1 MEDVEPLQRSERDV
15 PAATSWATTFPK
27 GTEPLAD
34 RIRIRITR
42 EDFERFR
49 DHLVRDDG
57 YEYAGYLLAG
67 THRYLDRGEEVLE
80 YLVHTTGCL
89 PPYTYAEHRQGYVSI
104 PHETTN
110 DIIMAAAP
118 ATRRVEESV
127 ILFAHSHPWQA
138 EPRYST
144 LDNDSEPIH
153 IATFNGDRRGPH
165 GTLVF
170 GEEGA
175 LTGRV
180 WPTDPSL
187 IREGSAALATPID
200 EVVLLGK
207 RSVDRVS
214 PTDSRHP
221 IEETTEYEDAMRERQ
236 ALLHGD
242 VGNAALRESHVA
254 VVGAG
259 GLGAL
264 VVQNITHL
272 GVGRLTVVDP
282 DVVEESNRSRIVDA
296 RPEDAGNE
304 DATPADDDVVPAKW
318 STMIAELGKPKVEV
332 LERYVKHVDPDIVY
346 KGILEVAEHKSAMTE
361 LLKADMVV
369 LATDTQLS
377 RRIVSHACKQYHRP
391 LVNLGTAIDTE
402 GTLSIAS
409 RANISGVGRPCLDC
423 LGIINDDRLIREQHG
438 EDPEAYGIG
447 GPQPAV
453 ITVNAEAAQRGSWI
467 VHRYLT
473 GLLKDR
479 CGFRTGALQLAGN
492 DFVDQSG
499 DPEDDCVFC
508 GKNAL
513 FTGAGDR
520 GPKPWNELTRSEPV
534 GLEKEESSRESE
546 NRGTLLD
553 RVQQWFSLSNWGYFV
568 SK

>member
-1 MEDVEPLQRSERDV
+1 MADVESLQKSERDV
-15 PAATSWATTFPK
+15 PAATSWATTFPD

-34 RIRIRITR
+34 RVRVRITR

-67 THRYLDRGEEVLE
+67 TQRYQDRGEQILE
-80 YLVHTTGCL
+80 YLIHETGCL
-89 PPYTYAEHRQGYVSI
+89 PPYTYAEHRKGYVSI
-104 PHETTN
+104 PHETTH

-118 ATRRVEESV
+118 STRRVEESV
-127 ILFAHSHPWQA
+127 ILFAHSHPWQP

-144 LDNDSEPIH
+144 IDNDSEPIH

-165 GTLVF
+165 GSLVF
-170 GEEGA
+170 GKRGA
-175 LTGRV
+175 LSGRV

-187 IREGSAALATPID
+187 VRDGSAALATPID
-200 EVVLLGK
+200 EIVILGK
-207 RSVDRVS
+207 RSVDQVS

-221 IEETTEYEDAMRERQ
+221 VEDTTDYEDEMRERQ
-236 ALLHGD
+236 ALLHGN
-242 VGNAALRESHVA
+242 VGNAALRNSHVA
-254 VVGAG
+254 VIGAG

-264 VVQNITHL
+264 VVQNLTHL
-272 GVGRLTVVDP
+272 GIGRLTVIDP

-296 RPEDAGNE
+296 RPEDASDNE
-304 DATPADDDVVPAKW
+304 AILDDDDVVPAKW

-332 LERYVKHVDPDIVY
+332 LERYVRHVDPDIVY
-346 KGILEVAEHKSAMTE
+346 EGIPEVAEHKSAMTE
-361 LLKADMVV
+361 ILKADMVV

-409 RANISGVGRPCLDC
+409 RANLSGVGRPCLDC
-423 LGIINDDRLIREQHG
+423 LGAINEDRLIREQHG

-453 ITVNAEAAQRGSWI
+453 ITVNAEPAQRGSWI
-467 VHRYLT
+467 IHRYLT
-473 GLLKDR
+473 GLLEDR

-492 DFVDQSG
+492 DFVEQSG
-499 DPEDDCVFC
+499 EPSDDCVFC
-508 GKNAL
+508 GEDAL
-513 FTGAGDR
+513 FTGVGDR
-520 GPKPWNELTRSEPV
+520 GPQPWNDITRTEPPALYRKTQS
-534 GLEKEESSRESE
+534 GKSKDSR
-546 NRGTLLD
+546 TILD
-553 RVQQWFSLSNWGYFV
+553 RIKQWLHW
-568 SK
+568 